1 MTANDNGDDNNNNDN
16 SRFGFRFAAFHFAG
30 AHWMFD
36 RAGYYMATGLLIFMS
51 KIGGWCGLHAESVN
65 TSNAQDG
72 KTEVDGHF
80 GVLKM
85 CIARQAASVALQ
97 RRKAREAAGAE
108 AEAGG
113 GGGSSVSS

>member
-1 MTANDNGDDNNNNDN
+1 
-16 SRFGFRFAAFHFAG
+16 
-30 AHWMFD
+30 MFD
-36 RAGYYMATGLLIFMS
+36 RAGHYMATGLLIFMS
-51 KIGGWCGLHAESVN
+51 KIGGWCGLHVKSAN

-97 RRKAREAAGAE
+97 RHKAREAEAAG

-113 GGGSSVSS
+113 GGGGSSSGSS

>member
-1 MTANDNGDDNNNNDN
+1 
-16 SRFGFRFAAFHFAG
+16 
-30 AHWMFD
+30 MFD

-51 KIGGWCGLHAESVN
+51 KIGGWCGLHVKSVN

-97 RRKAREAAGAE
+97 RRKAREAEDAGAE